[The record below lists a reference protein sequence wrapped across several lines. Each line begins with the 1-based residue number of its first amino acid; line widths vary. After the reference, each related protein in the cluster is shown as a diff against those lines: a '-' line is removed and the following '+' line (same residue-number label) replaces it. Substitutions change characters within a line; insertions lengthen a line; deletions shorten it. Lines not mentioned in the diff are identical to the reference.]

1 MCLID
6 CSHSSNN
13 IAERIYVVVQE
24 YRLSDKVF
32 SITLDNA
39 SANTRA
45 MDHLT
50 PLLSGY
56 IGSLLLHQHCA

>member
-6 CSHSSNN
+6 CSHSDNN
-13 IAERIYVVVQE
+13 VAERIYVVVNE
-24 YRLSDKVF
+24 YELSDKFF

-50 PLLSGY
+50 PLLFAYVGP
-56 IGSLLLHQHCA
+56 LLLHQ